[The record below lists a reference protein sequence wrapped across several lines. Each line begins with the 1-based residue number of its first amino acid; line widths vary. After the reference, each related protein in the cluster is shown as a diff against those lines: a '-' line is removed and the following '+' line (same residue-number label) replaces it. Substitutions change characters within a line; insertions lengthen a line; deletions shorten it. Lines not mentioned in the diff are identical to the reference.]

1 MSLLRATA
9 RSKDEESV
17 NYKPSYTQ
25 EISKQSKM
33 RLSPSNRKNL
43 RSKNCVICACG
54 KFWSSKRDASKG
66 KKSLKR

>member
-33 RLSPSNRKNL
+33 RHSPNSKKNL
-43 RSKNCVICACG
+43 RSKSCVICA
-54 KFWSSKRDASKG
+54 
-66 KKSLKR
+66 